1 MDTAIEYWFNG
12 FDESE
17 FDPEGLAWLKAHGV
31 SLDDLIRAVF
41 DDYWTGMEVDD
52 TTFIDTITNLADTDD
67 VTRLV
72 NIAWVF
78 RKIIMNRLDPYMRE
92 VFTNERSNLQTNND
106 LSRWEI
112 DILNRDII
120 VRLFI
125 MN

>member
-1 MDTAIEYWFNG
+1 MDTTIEYWFNG

-17 FDPEGLAWLKAHGV
+17 FDREDLTWLKDHGV

-92 VFTNERSNLQTNND
+92 VFTNERSNMQTNYD

-120 VRLFI
+120 VRMFI